1 MSATLSRG
9 IISPFEKKKASVR
22 ILYAVMYLVTAILAL
37 AMFYPFVWVLSG
49 ALKEAKE
56 IYDVTSGL
64 IPDQARWG
72 NFLTAWNAYELG
84 RTMLNTLWVFAGFLV
99 SKLLVIVLAAY
110 ALAHLALPARK
121 FIFMIFLSTLLLPTV
136 AYLVPSFLAIMNVPI
151 FNVSLY
157 DSWWALWIPA
167 GADSFALLLLK
178 NFFDGIP
185 RDLMEAAR
193 IDGASEVRTLTRI
206 ILPLSKPII
215 AVLSIFAF
223 LGVWNDFFWTRLVVT
238 SPEKWT
244 VSVSLWY
251 RSAVVGATQPANIQL
266 AAMFLAIIPPM
277 IVFLLFQ
284 KHITQG
290 VTFSGLKG

>member
-1 MSATLSRG
+1 MSTQTRG
-9 IISPFEKKKASVR
+9 IISVFEKRKPSIRV
-22 ILYAVMYLVTAILAL
+22 LYAAMYLVTAVLAL
-37 AMFYPFVWVLSG
+37 IMFYPFFWVLAG

-56 IYDVTSGL
+56 IYAVPPSL
-64 IPDQARWG
+64 FPDQPRWG

-110 ALAHLALPARK
+110 ALAHLALPFRK
-121 FIFMIFLSTLLLPTV
+121 AIFMIFLSTLLLPTV
-136 AYLVPSFLAIMNVPI
+136 AYLVPSFLAIMSVPI
-151 FNVSLY
+151 LGISLY

-185 RDLMEAAR
+185 KDLMEAAR
-193 IDGASEVRTLTRI
+193 IDGASEIRTLTRI

-223 LGVWNDFFWTRLVVT
+223 LAVWNDFFWTRLVVT

-251 RSAVVGATQPANIQL
+251 RSAVVGATQPANVQL
-266 AAMFLAIIPPM
+266 AAMFIAILPPM
-277 IVFLLFQ
+277 AVFLLFQ